1 MSAEVSHMLL
11 SGRWVRDCTS
21 KQQTVVLFLGPQTS
35 SLFLTVFQLS
45 IGSVRWGYS
54 SPNNNS
60 LCLQI
65 QAKFKAM
72 CAVMRVAVA
81 LDRCDSATVDRVT
94 VLQDLQSCVLVRT
107 PPLLR
112 LLSLEPLVPAF
123 FFEY

>member
-1 MSAEVSHMLL
+1 MLL
-11 SGRWVRDCTS
+11 SGRWVRE
-21 KQQTVVLFLGPQTS
+21 LFQAANSSTIARFPTP
-35 SLFLTVFQLS
+35 SLFFTVFQLLYV
-45 IGSVRWGYS
+45 SVRWGYS
-54 SPNNNS
+54 SSNNDS

-112 LLSLEPLVPAF
+112 IFIGQAPGASFLSANA
-123 FFEY
+123 